1 MLLVYGTGSVQGFA
15 KTLLLGVVVSMFS
28 AVVITRMLM
37 TWFVKVGLNKPSLYC
52 TMKNTVEEEQK

>member
-1 MLLVYGTGSVQGFA
+1 
-15 KTLLLGVVVSMFS
+15 MFS